1 MVDSGYAG
9 ERGYLGPH
17 RNTRYHLKQ
26 FEDRRP
32 ERFEEVFNF
41 HHASLRNV
49 IERGFGVVKARWKIL
64 KEVPH
69 YPREK
74 QNKII
79 LAAFGLHNFLRD
91 KLPPRP
97 VREITQ
103 LSVDWVAANASDD
116 MRHVRDWITLG
127 LNVSRS
133 AAVNGGNQV

>member
-1 MVDSGYAG
+1 
-9 ERGYLGPH
+9 
-17 RNTRYHLKQ
+17 
-26 FEDRRP
+26 
-32 ERFEEVFNF
+32 
-41 HHASLRNV
+41 V

-91 KLPPRP
+91 KFPPRP

-103 LSVDWVAANASDD
+103 LSVDWVAANAYDD

-133 AAVNGGNQV
+133 AAVNGGEQVCGWAC